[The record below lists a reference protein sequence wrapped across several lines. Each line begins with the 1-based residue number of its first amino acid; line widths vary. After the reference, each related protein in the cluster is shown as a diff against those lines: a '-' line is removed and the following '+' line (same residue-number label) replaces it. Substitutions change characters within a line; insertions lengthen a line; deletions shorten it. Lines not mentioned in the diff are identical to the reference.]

1 MTATS
6 PPNPSVEPTQEIVNS
21 ALERI
26 ADAKDHYEFEQAWVE
41 GLRSLSASNGGDS
54 RALLLAEAGK
64 RLSVFDEMAD
74 DMARRNWLRHLVE
87 EVRLRGDASLVG
99 ELAAVAANELRE
111 AFVRAHSEI
120 AELRAAVAA
129 GESLQEFAV
138 QCPIATDRV
147 RDLGRIA
154 EGLSGSGLTA
164 LGPAEDQEIARELAN
179 ALIPPIPLV
188 PLVPQSLRV
197 SRDDLLGWANT
208 GGSEQALPRLVRSL
222 IAETEP
228 SAEWLDMPGGT
239 AVNSPGWDG
248 IVRCARGNRFVP
260 AGQSVWELST
270 KQNGSHKKAGDDYEK
285 RVAETPPD
293 ERSDMAYVAV
303 VCAPWTKAREFKQD
317 RTTRGDFRQVGAL
330 NVDNL
335 EEWLECAPATTVW
348 LRDQIG
354 APVKGIGL
362 LSSWWSK
369 WLESTRT
376 PLDEGFVLAG
386 REQAAEDLRD
396 RCRQG
401 RGVVTVGGRVQRDE
415 ILAFLSAALVAGGTS
430 VSSFGD
436 VLYVEAHD
444 DARRLFAAEA
454 LSGNVRHTQAASPLT
469 VVVPSAEFAEH
480 LPAGSS
486 HLMIVPVP
494 GNTQAEIVL
503 NAVDSG
509 LVAQRFQDNRV
520 ELHVAHQLGGLA
532 RMSLMALRRHLS
544 ADPALHTPEW
554 ANGQIEKTLRRSL
567 LLGGWNEKRNG
578 DREVV
583 ERLTGIPF
591 DAVAETLRQFD
602 PGDAPMTTTGEL
614 VHAVSPA
621 DTWLFLRDQ
630 FPPKDTLEFTEIAL
644 EVLTDADPL
653 QELSSEEVLRAQIE
667 GIQAKY
673 SSQLKQGVATT
684 LALAGSKPSETGRA
698 TASSSGMAEDITRRL
713 LRSAMDD
720 ATPKT
725 WAALSNTLP
734 LLAEAAP
741 EAVLEALRTCLAEP
755 HAFAQTMFTDGDAD
769 SLGYTASSPHFR
781 ILNALEVMAWSP
793 EHLLATADVLARLA
807 EIDPGG
813 RYSNRPDESL
823 NSIMCPWLPNT
834 SADAVDRLA
843 TVRMLRQSHSRV
855 AWTLMLSMLPSHRR
869 SVQHPSEMPR
879 YRDWRPAQPAI
890 SQQEYVDTTSAI
902 ADMLVEDAGE
912 DSERWAALINRF
924 ADLADEPR
932 GKAISAISRL
942 AAANPDEAFKSRVW
956 PLLRDLVA
964 RHRRHSETNWALA
977 ETELEALEQVQDLLR
992 PAAPAVSYGDL
1003 FSSGLG
1009 YIDGVHVWDGYEE
1022 FQAAL
1027 RPKQAE
1033 AIGAVLA
1040 DSDLEAVFEFAES
1053 VDEPRRVGS
1062 ALASCNSALDK
1073 DILRAME
1080 TASGAVTEVALG
1092 YFDHRFTELRWEGI
1106 NKLLSENHVSSKVA
1120 ADVLRSPP
1128 PVELPW
1134 TRIDA
1139 WGEEVATEYW
1149 SRVGF
1154 YDLGIPKELS
1164 QLLEVCRRL
1173 RKAGRLELARRLLAI
1188 RSSEHNSHSEFAE
1201 EAIAWLEQWIE
1212 QPGTGAEYDDMA
1224 YWELATLFDVLDK
1237 HRDHLGT
1244 GRVAILEWRYH
1255 PLLHHDPDFAT
1266 PNLYREL
1273 ACDPELFSLL
1283 VEWAFRPAS
1292 ATPDERPPVS
1302 EAQQQ
1307 MAFSAYQVLQ
1317 DWPAAQFVP
1326 KLDDDGAL
1334 DADSLQVWI
1343 DSARAHLAASDRS
1356 EIGDQM
1362 IGAALAASPEDPSGD
1377 WPGKAVRNQLER
1389 LQCDNIDRGLL
1400 INLSNRRGV
1409 TSRSMTAG
1417 GEQERQLAATY
1428 KEQSRR
1434 FQEWPRTAAIFS
1446 ELARSYEHEASLHDR
1461 EAETTR
1467 RGLST

>member
-74 DMARRNWLRHLVE
+74 DVVRRNWLRHLVE

-99 ELAAVAANELRE
+99 ELAAVATNELRE
-111 AFVRAHSEI
+111 AFARAHSEI

-197 SRDDLLGWANT
+197 SRDDLLGWANA

-248 IVRCARGNRFVP
+248 IVRCARGNRYVP

-293 ERSDMAYVAV
+293 ERSDMSYVAV

-348 LRDQIG
+348 MRDQMG
-354 APVKGIGL
+354 APVEGIGL

-430 VSSFGD
+430 DSPFGD

-444 DARRLFAAEA
+444 DARRLFAGEA
-454 LSGNVRHTQAASPLT
+454 LSGNARDTQAASPLT

-554 ANGQIEKTLRRSL
+554 AKGQIDKTLRRSL
-567 LLGGWNEKRNG
+567 LLGGWNESRKG

-583 ERLTGIPF
+583 ERFTGHPA
-591 DAVAETLRQFD
+591 DAVAEALRQFD
-602 PGDAPMTTTGEL
+602 LGDAPMTTTSEL

-621 DTWLFLRDQ
+621 DTWMLLRDQ
-630 FPPKDTLEFTEIAL
+630 LSSSDNSDFGEIAH
-644 EVLTDADPL
+644 EVLTGADPL
-653 QELSSEEVLRAQIE
+653 RELSSEEVLSAQIK
-667 GIQAKY
+667 GVQAKY

-684 LALAGSKPSETGRA
+684 LALAGSKPAAGGA
-698 TASSSGMAEDITRRL
+698 AASSSGMAEGIIRRL

-720 ATPKT
+720 ATPRT
-725 WAALSNTLP
+725 WTAISDSLP

-741 EAVLEALRTCLAEP
+741 EAVLEALRTCLAES
-755 HAFAQTMFTDGDAD
+755 HVFARAMFTDGDSD
-769 SLGYTASSPHFR
+769 WLGFNSSSPHFR

-793 EHLLATADVLARLA
+793 EHLLATSDVLARLA
-807 EIDPGG
+807 EIDPGS
-813 RYSNRPDESL
+813 RYTNRPDESL
-823 NSIMCPWLPNT
+823 ASIMCPWLPNT
-834 SADAVDRLA
+834 SADAANRLA
-843 TVRMLRQSHSRV
+843 AVRMLRKSHTNV
-855 AWTLMLSMLPSHRR
+855 AWTLMLSMLPEPHG
-869 SVQHPSEMPR
+869 VQHPSEMPR
-879 YRDWRPAQPAI
+879 YRDWRPAQPVI
-890 SQQEYVDTTSAI
+890 TQREYVYTTTAI
-902 ADMLVEDAGE
+902 ANMLVEDAGE
-912 DSERWAALINRF
+912 DSERWASLIGRF
-924 ADLADEPR
+924 ADLPDGPR
-932 GKAISAISRL
+932 HKANSAISRL
-942 AAANPDEAFKSRVW
+942 AAANPDEAFKSRIW
-956 PLLRDLVA
+956 PLLRDLVG
-964 RHRRHSETNWALA
+964 RHRRHSEANWALA
-977 ETELEALEQVQDLLR
+977 ETELEALEQVQDFLC
-992 PAAPAVSYGDL
+992 PAAPAISYGDL
-1003 FSSGLG
+1003 FSSGLL
-1009 YIDGVHVWDGYEE
+1009 YLDGVEAAGGYEE

-1033 AIGAVLA
+1033 AIEAVFA
-1040 DSDLEAVFEFAES
+1040 DGGLEAVFGFAES

-1062 ALASCNSALDK
+1062 ALASYNSALDK
-1073 DILRAME
+1073 DILRSME
-1080 TASGAVTEVALG
+1080 TASGAVAEVALG
-1092 YFDHRFTELRWEGI
+1092 YFDHRFTELQWEGLEE
-1106 NKLLSENHVSSKVA
+1106 LLSENQVSPQVA

-1134 TRIDA
+1134 TRVDA

-1149 SRVGF
+1149 SRVGY
-1154 YDLGIPKELS
+1154 YDLGIPQELS

-1173 RKAGRLELARRLLAI
+1173 RKAGRLELAGKLLSI
-1188 RSSEHNSHSEFAE
+1188 RSTTHESESDFAD
-1201 EAIAWLEQWIE
+1201 EAVEWLEQWIK
-1212 QPGTGAEYDDMA
+1212 QPSTEAEDIDMT
-1224 YWELATLFDVLDK
+1224 YWRLASLLKVLDM
-1237 HRDHLGT
+1237 HRDHIGT
-1244 GRVAILEWRYH
+1244 SRVAVLEWQCH
-1255 PLLHHDPDFAT
+1255 PLLHHDPDFSA

-1273 ACDPELFSLL
+1273 ACDPELFSQL
-1283 VEWAFRPAS
+1283 VEWAFKPAT
-1292 ATPDERPPVS
+1292 ATPDERPPVT

-1307 MAFSAYQVLQ
+1307 MALSAYRLLRS
-1317 DWPAAQFVP
+1317 WPASQFVP
-1326 KLDDDGAL
+1326 GLDDDGAL
-1334 DADSLQVWI
+1334 DGDSLQVWI
-1343 DSARAHLAASDRS
+1343 DSARGLLAASDRS
-1356 EIGDQM
+1356 TIGDEM
-1362 IGAALAASPEDPSGD
+1362 IGAALAASPEDPDGE
-1377 WPGKAVRNQLER
+1377 WPGLAVRNLLER
-1389 LQCDNIDRGLL
+1389 LQCDSIERGLL
-1400 INLSNRRGV
+1400 MAIHNQRGV
-1409 TSRSMTAG
+1409 TSRSLTAG
-1417 GEQERQLAATY
+1417 GDQERHLAESY

-1434 FQEWPRTAAIFS
+1434 FQEWPRTAAIFRQ
-1446 ELARSYEHEASLHDR
+1446 LARGYEYEAGLHDR
-1461 EAETTR
+1461 EAETIR
-1467 RGLST
+1467 RGLPT